1 MKATVETMLS
11 SNSIFAKELFVFIL
25 NNIANSS
32 SERELRERMKDLEDK
47 SFFTK
52 YFSYGFGRNH
62 MWVCEVGCKERLIF
76 VEF

>member
-1 MKATVETMLS
+1 MKAVVETMLS
-11 SNSIFAKELFVFIL
+11 SNSIFAKELFILIL

-32 SERELRERMKDLEDK
+32 SEGELRERMKDLEENL
-47 SFFTK
+47 SLLK

-62 MWVCEVGCKERLIF
+62 MWVCEVGCKERLIL

>member
-1 MKATVETMLS
+1 MKAIVETMLS

-32 SERELRERMKDLEDK
+32 SEEELRERMKDLEEE

-62 MWVCEVGCKERLIF
+62 MWVCEAGCKERLIF